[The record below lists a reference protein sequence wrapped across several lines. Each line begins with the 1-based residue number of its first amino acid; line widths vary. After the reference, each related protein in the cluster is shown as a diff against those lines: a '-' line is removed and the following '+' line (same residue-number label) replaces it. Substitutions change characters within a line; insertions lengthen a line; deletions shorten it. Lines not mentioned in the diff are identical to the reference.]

1 MQENEKEKV
10 ILVGSQTDQT
20 DRHYEYSMEE
30 LESLTSTAN
39 GRVISTLNQK
49 QNRLHASTY
58 IGKGKLEELQMLEEE
73 LEPDIIIFN
82 DELTPGQLRNIQNA
96 LTARVL
102 DRTQL
107 ILDIFAMRAK
117 SREGKLARFNLLSFS
132 IFCTSIR
139 AWC

>member
-20 DRHYEYSMEE
+20 DRNYEYSMEE

-82 DELTPGQLRNIQNA
+82 DELTPG
-96 LTARVL
+96 RVCG
-102 DRTQL
+102 R
-107 ILDIFAMRAK
+107 
-117 SREGKLARFNLLSFS
+117 
-132 IFCTSIR
+132 
-139 AWC
+139 